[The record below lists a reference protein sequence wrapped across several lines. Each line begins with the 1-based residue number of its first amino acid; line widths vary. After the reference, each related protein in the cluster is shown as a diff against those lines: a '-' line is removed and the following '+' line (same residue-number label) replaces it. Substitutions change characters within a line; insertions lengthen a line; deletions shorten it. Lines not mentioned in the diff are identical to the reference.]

1 MSPRNEQWTQFEP
14 GGVAPWLIH
23 HAACRTPE
31 ELSSRLEEEWLA
43 DLESRTSALSRLRFA
58 IGCCWA
64 TVVIIHDYP
73 RNEVAAAL
81 SAPPSRGLI
90 TLADGSFGY
99 VSLRSGTLFL
109 IVGLFAVLFC
119 ALTTT
124 ISHTPGLSK
133 PSNSQSRVLGSEQA
147 EMEMTYLLPGR

>member
-1 MSPRNEQWTQFEP
+1 M
-14 GGVAPWLIH
+14 
-23 HAACRTPE
+23 
-31 ELSSRLEEEWLA
+31 
-43 DLESRTSALSRLRFA
+43 
-58 IGCCWA
+58 
-64 TVVIIHDYP
+64 
-73 RNEVAAAL
+73 
-81 SAPPSRGLI
+81 